1 MGVNAFEPLAS
12 LVDKDCVNRLFL
24 ALTVLVP
31 SPRSRSFPWRPWLD
45 VAAIGA
51 WGALLLTYWRTGRLA
66 LLVHP
71 IYNGLIVAAG
81 MLLLIASAFA
91 ALKQIRG
98 RSSTRSGALGVGD
111 AEEHLTVLPPT
122 LTSGVLLTAAIL
134 GLLIAPKPLASA
146 KAMQQ
151 QTSASVTVTRSNPQ
165 SFRANQ
171 DPAERSLVEWVRL
184 LNVYPEPDA
193 YQGQAM
199 EISGFVLPS
208 IAGDGL
214 PSDYIWL
221 ARFTITCCAADAY
234 PLRLP
239 VQLPSGGP
247 RSYDADTWLAVTGTA
262 QTATLGRDRQLVVQA
277 TQIRPIDA
285 PANPYEY

>member
-1 MGVNAFEPLAS
+1 M
-12 LVDKDCVNRLFL
+12 
-24 ALTVLVP
+24 
-31 SPRSRSFPWRPWLD
+31 
-45 VAAIGA
+45 
-51 WGALLLTYWRTGRLA
+51 TYWRTGKLA

-71 IYNGLIVAAG
+71 LYNGLIVATG

-98 RSSTRSGALGVGD
+98 RSRAGAAPSDGED
-111 AEEHLTVLPPT
+111 HLTVLPPSI
-122 LTSGVLLTAAIL
+122 TSGILLTAAIL
-134 GLLIAPKPLASA
+134 GLLIAPKPLASS

-171 DPAERSLVEWVRL
+171 NPAERSLVEWVRL
-184 LNVYPEPDA
+184 LNVYPEPNA
-193 YQGQAM
+193 YEGQPM
-199 EISGFVLPS
+199 EISGFVMPS
-208 IAGDGL
+208 TPEDGL
-214 PSDYIWL
+214 PSNYIWL

-239 VQLPSGGP
+239 VQLPKSN
-247 RSYDADTWLAVTGTA
+247 RRNYDADTWLTVTGTA
-262 QTATLGRDRQLVVQA
+262 QTATIGRDRQLAVQA
-277 TQIRPIDA
+277 SKIRPIDP

>member
-1 MGVNAFEPLAS
+1 M
-12 LVDKDCVNRLFL
+12 
-24 ALTVLVP
+24 LVP

-81 MLLLIASAFA
+81 MVLLMASTFA
-91 ALKQIRG
+91 ALKQIRR
-98 RSSTRSGALGVGD
+98 RSPQRSRELAGND
-111 AEEHLTVLPPT
+111 EHLAVLPPT
-122 LTSGVLLTAAIL
+122 LTSSILLAAALL
-134 GLLIAPKPLASA
+134 GLLISPKPLASS

-151 QTSASVTVTRSNPQ
+151 QVSASVTVTRSNPQ

-171 DPAERSLVEWVRL
+171 NPAERSLVEWVRL

-193 YQGQAM
+193 YEGQPM
-199 EISGFVLPS
+199 EITGFVLPS
-208 IAGDGL
+208 VRGDNL
-214 PSDYIWL
+214 PSGYIWL

-239 VQLPSGGP
+239 VQLPSGMAKA
-247 RSYDADTWLAVTGTA
+247 YDADTWLAVTGTA
-262 QTATLGRDRQLVVQA
+262 QTATVGRDRQLAVQA
-277 TQIRPIDA
+277 TQVRSIDP

>member
-1 MGVNAFEPLAS
+1 M
-12 LVDKDCVNRLFL
+12 
-24 ALTVLVP
+24 LVP

-45 VAAIGA
+45 VAAIGS
-51 WGALLLTYWRTGRLA
+51 WGALLLTYWRTGKLA

-71 IYNGLIVAAG
+71 IYNGLVIAAG

-98 RSSTRSGALGVGD
+98 HSTRLQNP
-111 AEEHLTVLPPT
+111 EEHLTLLPPP
-122 LTSGVLLTAAIL
+122 LTSGILLTAALL
-134 GLLIAPKPLASA
+134 GLLISPKPLASA

-171 DPAERSLVEWVRL
+171 DPSERSLVEWVRL

-193 YQGQAM
+193 YNGQPM

-208 IAGDGL
+208 TPEDNL
-214 PSDYIWL
+214 PTGYIWL

-234 PLRLP
+234 PLQIP
-239 VQLPSGGP
+239 VQLPEGAP
-247 RSYDADTWLAVTGTA
+247 QTYEADTWLAVEGEA
-262 QTATLGRDRQLVVQA
+262 ATATLGRDRRLAVQA
-277 TQIRPIDA
+277 AQIRPIDP